1 MGGKQMGGMNKKGR
15 RLKVT
20 ESLPQP
26 LLKEGSFNPPP
37 SGGDGGGLKGTV
49 YLIHFSEPYIT
60 ATGRRVWH
68 YIGWAKNL
76 MARLSHHRK
85 GTGARFLKA
94 VNERG
99 IHYEI
104 VKVWEDETKDF
115 ERLLKNRKNAKCLC
129 PVCRGEAPSNH
140 TGSPPNS
147 RSGRPERGRVRL
159 RRFFQNLFSHFQ
171 NFSSR

>member
-1 MGGKQMGGMNKKGR
+1 M
-15 RLKVT
+15 
-20 ESLPQP
+20 
-26 LLKEGSFNPPP
+26 
-37 SGGDGGGLKGTV
+37 KGTV

-60 ATGRRVWH
+60 ATGRKVWH

-104 VKVWEDETKDF
+104 VKVWEDETKEF

-129 PVCRGEAPSNH
+129 PVCRGEALS
-140 TGSPPNS
+140 S
-147 RSGRPERGRVRL
+147 RLARSVK
-159 RRFFQNLFSHFQ
+159 NLFSHFL
-171 NFSSR
+171 NFSYR